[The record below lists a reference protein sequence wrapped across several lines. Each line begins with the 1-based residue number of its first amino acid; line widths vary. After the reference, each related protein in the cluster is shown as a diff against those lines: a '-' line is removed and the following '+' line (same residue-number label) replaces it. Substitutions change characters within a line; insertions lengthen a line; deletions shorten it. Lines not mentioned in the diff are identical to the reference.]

1 MTSKTLGRSVLTTVF
16 LCAVPLVIG
25 CKASASASMGGGS
38 NPPPPPPPASAPPPA
53 PEPKKEEPKK
63 EEPKH
68 EKKPFVGAEVKNG
81 KVQIPGNIVYETGK
95 AKIKPESEPTLN
107 QLKDFMEKNPQVTL
121 LRVEGHTDSD
131 GDDAMNLKLSGERA
145 LAVVTWLTGKG
156 IARDRL
162 IAVGFGETK
171 PLVANDTPQNKEQNR
186 RTEFHTAG
194 IEGKNFLG
202 RDPTGGGTVF
212 K

>member
-1 MTSKTLGRSVLTTVF
+1 MTSKTLGRSVLTTLF
-16 LCAVPLVIG
+16 LCALPVVIG
-25 CKASASASMGGGS
+25 CKASAGASIGGG
-38 NPPPPPPPASAPPPA
+38 NPPPPPPPAPAPAPA
-53 PEPKKEEPKK
+53 PTPEPKKEEPK
-63 EEPKH
+63 P
-68 EKKPFVGAEVKNG
+68 EKKAFVGAEVQNG
-81 KVQIPGNIVYETGK
+81 KLRLPGHIVFETGK
-95 AKIKPESEPTLN
+95 DKIKPESDPTLN
-107 QLKDFMEKNPQVTL
+107 QLKEFMEKNTQVTL

-131 GDDAMNLKLSGERA
+131 GDDAMNLKLSGLRA
-145 LAVVTWLTGKG
+145 LAVVTWLSGKG

-186 RTEFHTAG
+186 RTEFHTAS